1 MTRLMSS
8 FRLELRLQR
17 RYGFLYAAAFTGVLW
32 IAVLLAIPEDYR
44 DVAAPFV
51 LFGDMMIVGFFFIAG
66 SLFFE
71 KTDRTVFA
79 QVVTPLR
86 FGEYLGAKVA
96 ALTALSTVL
105 SFAILVPVHGFGFDY
120 GVALLGVVLATV
132 MMLLVSFVTAVPFA
146 SISDWIMPSGF
157 YLLVLTLPLLHY
169 SGLWE
174 HPVLYV
180 LPTQGTMLLF
190 GAAFDQ
196 VRPEAWEWFYAVA
209 YQLLWIALLAGLA
222 RRVFDR
228 YIVAGE
234 GKN

>member
-1 MTRLMSS
+1 MTRLRAA
-8 FRLELRLQR
+8 FGLELRLLR

-32 IAVLLAIPEDYR
+32 IALLLVMSPDLR

-51 LFGDMMIVGFFFIAG
+51 LFGDMIVVGFFFIAG

-86 FGEYLGAKVA
+86 FGEYLTAKVA

-105 SFAILVPVHGFGFDY
+105 AFAILIPVHGLGFDH
-120 GVALLGVVLATV
+120 GLVLLGVVLAGV
-132 MMLLVSFVTAVPFA
+132 LLLLVSFTTAAPYATITDWLFPA
-146 SISDWIMPSGF
+146 SFW
-157 YLLVLTLPLLHY
+157 LLVVSLPVLHY
-169 SGLWE
+169 SGVWE
-174 HPVLYV
+174 HPVLY
-180 LPTQGTMLLF
+180 LIPTQGALILF
-190 GAAFDQ
+190 GAAFGQLD
-196 VRPEAWEWFYAVA
+196 PAAWELGYAVA
-209 YQLLWIALLAGLA
+209 YQVLWIGVLALLA

-228 YIVAGE
+228 HIVAGE

>member
-1 MTRLMSS
+1 MTRLRTA

-32 IAVLLAIPEDYR
+32 IAILLAITPDLR

-71 KTDRTVFA
+71 KTDRTVYA

-96 ALTALSTVL
+96 ALTVLSTVL
-105 SFAILVPVHGFGFDY
+105 AFAILIPVHGLGFHY
-120 GVALLGVVLATV
+120 GVTLVGVVLAT
-132 MMLLVSFVTAVPFA
+132 MLMLLVSFVTAVPFA

-157 YLLVLTLPLLHY
+157 YLLVLSLPVLHY
-169 SGLWE
+169 GGLWE
-174 HPVLYV
+174 HPVLYAI
-180 LPTQGTMLLF
+180 PTQGALILF
-190 GAAFDQ
+190 GAAFG
-196 VRPEAWEWFYAVA
+196 RLEPAPWEWAYAVG
-209 YQLLWIALLAGLA
+209 YQLVWIALLAVVA
-222 RRVFDR
+222 RRIFDR

>member
-1 MTRLMSS
+1 MSRVRTA

-32 IAVLLAIPEDYR
+32 IAILLAVTPDLR

-96 ALTALSTVL
+96 ALTVLSTAL
-105 SFAILVPVHGFGFDY
+105 AFAILIPVHGLGFHY
-120 GVALLGVVLATV
+120 GVTLVGVVLAT
-132 MMLLVSFVTAVPFA
+132 MLMLLVSFVTAAPFA

-157 YLLVLTLPLLHY
+157 YLLVLSLPVLHY
-169 SGLWE
+169 GGLWE
-174 HPVLYV
+174 HPVLYAI
-180 LPTQGTMLLF
+180 PTQGALILF
-190 GAAFDQ
+190 GAAFG
-196 VRPEAWEWFYAVA
+196 RLEPAPWEWAYAVI
-209 YQLLWIALLAGLA
+209 YQLVWIALLALLA